1 MTAVRK
7 MLSRRTMLALAAT
20 MPLSACSRVMFLTRF
35 TVEDAAQQAYEAALR
50 GFLQH
55 YGYHDTE
62 WRPGF
67 GSTNIEGVWEGP
79 WTHFWICKDQ
89 NVLEA
94 LAMYKPDLLSMIA
107 PGVDVLKIGDDFS
120 RRISS
125 IEGVRF
131 EQGFY

>member
-1 MTAVRK
+1 MSEA
-7 MLSRRTMLALAAT
+7 LSRRTLLALAAA
-20 MPLSACSRVMFLTRF
+20 MPLSACSQVMFLTRF
-35 TVEDAAQQAYEAALR
+35 TVESASCQAYEAALH

-55 YGYHDTE
+55 YRYRDTE

-67 GSTNIEGVWEGP
+67 GSMNFEGVWESLR
-79 WTHFWICKDQ
+79 THFWISRDQ

-94 LAMYKPDLLSMIA
+94 LAMYKTQLFSMIA
-107 PGVDVLKIGDDFS
+107 PGVDVLAIGDDFS

-125 IEGVRF
+125 VEGVHF